1 MSKSLFPILKDVFVG
16 SGWAGVFM
24 LIGFLITIYSTSYRL
39 EHYKLQD
46 QIEKLDDQWGVVC
59 ISQRERM
66 ECRFQRL
73 LDKGI

>member
-39 EHYKLQD
+39 KHYKLQD